1 MASAQAQRRKDPGG
15 ALGTPNKE
23 QKGANKK
30 QNLGKKDQNGP
41 FWGVVFHENTSSNS
55 SLD

>member
-1 MASAQAQRRKDPGG
+1 MYNAINPSLIG
-15 ALGTPNKE
+15 ATKKGPNKE
-23 QKGANKK
+23 QKGANKE

-41 FWGVVFHENTSSNS
+41 FWGIVLPLVIS